1 MSGAGRGVVHSPVRP
16 QSHRRRPPAGNGP
29 AHQRTAPLLTID
41 PSVAANAADGASAL
55 TFASLGLSSE
65 LVRAVEKLG
74 WLVPSA
80 IQARAI
86 PALLGGSD
94 IVGQSQTG
102 SGKTAAFC
110 IPAIEKVD
118 PASRATQVLILV
130 PTRELATQVAAE
142 AEKLACFKKG
152 IRTVTVYGG
161 ASYDRQFA
169 DLGRG
174 AQVVVGTPGR
184 LVDLLGRKALDLS
197 AIKVLVLDEADRM
210 LDMGFS
216 EDLEKLLAAAPE
228 GRQTVFFSATFP
240 PAIRGL
246 VEHHARSPREVRV
259 DKVRDTGPPAVDQVF
274 HEVRHHAKSAAL
286 GRLIDFHD
294 PRSGLVFCNTQRMV
308 DELADWLLDRGC
320 AAERLHGGM
329 AQPQRTRVMEGFK
342 RGAFRWLV
350 ATDVAARGID
360 VHDLALVVNYDLPI
374 DAEDYVHRIGRTGRA
389 GRNGMAVTLVS
400 GGAGYRLGQI
410 ERALG
415 VRIRREPVPSLKDVA
430 AKRSAV
436 VVDRVREALLAPG
449 GPPPSGVVNALVE
462 EGHSPEA
469 IAAALVACYAPV
481 PPADMPEEPLDA
493 MPHRGPP
500 GGPFGKV
507 SGGKRPF
514 AKRPY
519 GKRPTTGAA
528 SPPRAAAVEQ
538 AADQAGPRHPKK
550 TARTFGPVAGG
561 GAEGG
566 SRPPWAKKSF
576 AKKKVWK
583 KKKPGPG

>member
-1 MSGAGRGVVHSPVRP
+1 MTNEPPVVADTADDVAG
-16 QSHRRRPPAGNGP
+16 
-29 AHQRTAPLLTID
+29 T
-41 PSVAANAADGASAL
+41 
-55 TFASLGLSSE
+55 TFASLGLSPE
-65 LVRAVEKLG
+65 LVRAIDKLG
-74 WLVPSA
+74 WKVPSP

-86 PALLGGSD
+86 PALLGGAD

-102 SGKTAAFC
+102 SGKTAAFAL
-110 IPAIEKVD
+110 PAIEKVD
-118 PASRATQVLILV
+118 PSSKATQVLILV

-142 AEKLACFKKG
+142 VEKLATFRKG

-174 AQVVVGTPGR
+174 AQIVVGTPGR
-184 LVDLLGRKALDLS
+184 LVDHLGRNTLDLS
-197 AIKVLVLDEADRM
+197 AVRVLVLDEADRM

-216 EDLEKLLAAAPE
+216 EDLEKILAAAPSE
-228 GRQTVFFSATFP
+228 RQTVFFSATFP

-246 VEHHARSPREVRV
+246 VNHHSRSPREIRV
-259 DKVRDTGPPAVDQVF
+259 DRARSDGPPAVDQVF

-294 PRSGLVFCNTQRMV
+294 PPSGLVFCNTQRMV

-360 VHDLALVVNYDLPI
+360 VNDLALVVNYDLPI

-389 GRNGMAVTLVS
+389 GKSGMAVTLVS
-400 GGAGYRLGQI
+400 GGAGFRLGQI
-410 ERALG
+410 ERSLG

-430 AKRSAV
+430 ARRSTAV
-436 VVDRVREALLAPG
+436 IERVREMLGVGGALPTS
-449 GPPPSGVVNALVE
+449 PVVERLVA
-462 EGHSPEA
+462 EGHAPEA
-469 IAAALVACYAPV
+469 IASAVLACFV
-481 PPADMPEEPLDA
+481 PMPTIDDREEPIDA
-493 MPHRGPP
+493 PQRSGPP
-500 GGPFGKV
+500 SRPFERS
-507 SGGKRPF
+507 SGGKRTF

-519 GKRPTTGAA
+519 AKRPYDDAPRPQRSADVGPPRSRTGA
-528 SPPRAAAVEQ
+528 
-538 AADQAGPRHPKK
+538 DDGPRPPGKP
-550 TARTFGPVAGG
+550 RSLGPVAGG
-561 GAEGG
+561 ATGGADGPP
-566 SRPPWAKKSF
+566 RPPWAKKSF
-576 AKKKVWK
+576 AKKKAWK
-583 KKKPGPG
+583 KKKPGGS